1 MRHFAT
7 FLLFVCLILTSSCS
21 VFGSLTSNTL
31 IQPKDSFVLGNNEH
45 GTFKVKLKPGFAI
58 GDIIP
63 NTANIYFDTNP
74 AIVTNT
80 FNTQFVSAL
89 GNLAFETSNFL
100 LVPNPASNF
109 VQVYLQN
116 NSENIKSIIIYDILG
131 KLLESESYSIENKF
145 KTELNVE
152 KYTSGIYILKVFYG
166 QENSAQYRFI
176 KN

>member
-1 MRHFAT
+1 MERINNQIIWKFDYINLPPA
-7 FLLFVCLILTSSCS
+7 LSNEELSKGYVC
-21 VFGSLTSNTL
+21 
-31 IQPKDSFVLGNNEH
+31 
-45 GTFKVKLKPGFAI
+45 FKIKLKPGFAI

-109 VQVYLQN
+109 VQVHLQN
-116 NSENIKSIIIYDILG
+116 NSESIKSIIIYDILG
-131 KLLESESYSIENKF
+131 KKVKEINEVNSREVQINTSDLSKGLY
-145 KTELNVE
+145 LVE
-152 KYTSGIYILKVFYG
+152 ITSD
-166 QENSAQYRFI
+166 SFI
-176 KN
+176 KQIKKLVIN

>member
-1 MRHFAT
+1 
-7 FLLFVCLILTSSCS
+7 VC
-21 VFGSLTSNTL
+21 
-31 IQPKDSFVLGNNEH
+31 
-45 GTFKVKLKPGFAI
+45 FKIKLKPGFAI

-116 NSENIKSIIIYDILG
+116 NSESIKSIVIYDILG
-131 KLLESESYSIENKF
+131 KKVKEINEVNSR
-145 KTELNVE
+145 ELQINTSDLSKGLYMVE
-152 KYTSGIYILKVFYG
+152 ITSDTL
-166 QENSAQYRFI
+166 I
-176 KN
+176 KQIKKLVIN